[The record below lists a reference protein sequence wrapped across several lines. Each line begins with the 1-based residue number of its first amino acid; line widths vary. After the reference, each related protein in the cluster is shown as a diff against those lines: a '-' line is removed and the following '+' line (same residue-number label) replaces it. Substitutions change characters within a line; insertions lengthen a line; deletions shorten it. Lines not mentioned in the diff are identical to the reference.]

1 MHYFHMDLRHIYM
14 YETIDDIVHMSPY
27 INIRVIFMRFF
38 MNSCQTRQF
47 FSQCYFFLVVKV
59 KHFARR
65 SDTFDMKMKF
75 HINQK
80 TTEATFVHQYLQIQ
94 I

>member
-1 MHYFHMDLRHIYM
+1 M
-14 YETIDDIVHMSPY
+14 YETIDDIVHMSRY

-38 MNSCQTRQF
+38 MNSCQTILNITTI
-47 FSQCYFFLVVKV
+47 FSQCYLFLVVIV
-59 KHFARR
+59 KHFARS